1 MASMSFEMPGVDFA
15 GMAREAIAAKLTEA
29 MVGADDARELVS
41 YSKNPASVHVHRVT
55 EGEIVRDVTA
65 DFFPEEDEAP
75 EYRINRTAAMR
86 RAGAFG
92 RA

>member
-1 MASMSFEMPGVDFA
+1 MEPKDAFLVFEIDQRYHASLCYG
-15 GMAREAIAAKLTEA
+15 EA
-29 MVGADDARELVS
+29 DARELVS
-41 YSKNPASVHVHRVT
+41 YSKNPASVRVHRVT

-92 RA
+92 